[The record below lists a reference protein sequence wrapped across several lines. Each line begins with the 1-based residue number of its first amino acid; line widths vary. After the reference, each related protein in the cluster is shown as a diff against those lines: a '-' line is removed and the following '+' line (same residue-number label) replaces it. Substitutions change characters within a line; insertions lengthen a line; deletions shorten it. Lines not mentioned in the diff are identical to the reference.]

1 MPEQELRERLI
12 KVETIVG
19 DDGES
24 GLRGDMKILFDRLRQ
39 IEMRMYMAVG
49 GGMVI
54 VFIIEKVWK

>member
-1 MPEQELRERLI
+1 MSEQELRERLI

-19 DDGES
+19 DDGDS

-49 GGMVI
+49 GGMVV
-54 VFIIEKVWK
+54 VFIIEKIWK